1 MIWDKGEVVDLTPP
15 HDILGKVI
23 GEYLPENEAF
33 KDMMK
38 KSYEI
43 LKDHPINIERKNDFM
58 SENNFSK
65 AIKESGFSK
74 KEIAEKIGV
83 NPRTLTRWEREESPI
98 PYDKALEIAKII
110 NKNVSYLMGYMEKQ
124 DKYRSDELLIGNGK
138 GGYTSI
144 SDERHNELLQKY
156 NEEIKEN
163 FITFLRQHDFVIS
176 DNEIKSV
183 LLLLSSL
190 SRFITCNKVT
200 LFNAVFGGKLI

>member
-1 MIWDKGEVVDLTPP
+1 MP
-15 HDILGKVI
+15 
-23 GEYLPENEAF
+23 
-33 KDMMK
+33 
-38 KSYEI
+38 
-43 LKDHPINIERKNDFM
+43 
-58 SENNFSK
+58 ENNFSK

-74 KEIAEKIGV
+74 KDIAEKIGV

-138 GGYTSI
+138 GGYTSL
-144 SDERHNELLQKY
+144 SGERHDELSQNY

-163 FITFLRQHDFVIS
+163 FVTFLRQHDFVIS

-190 SRFITCNKVT
+190 NVNSYKHEDYNSLIEAYIVDDYDLRYHGYSILGDGFQVT
-200 LFNAVFGGKLI
+200 NGLNEFYRKNGFNPDNTF

>member
-1 MIWDKGEVVDLTPP
+1 
-15 HDILGKVI
+15 
-23 GEYLPENEAF
+23 
-33 KDMMK
+33 
-38 KSYEI
+38 
-43 LKDHPINIERKNDFM
+43 M

-163 FITFLRQHDFVIS
+163 FVNFLRQHDFVIS

-190 SRFITCNKVT
+190 NVNSYEHENYNSLTEAYMDGDYDLRYHGYSILGDGFHVADGINEFYRKNGFDPDTT
-200 LFNAVFGGKLI
+200 F